1 MSQTMSHLYVPV
13 SSADHAAGPADAP
26 VTLVEYGDYECPYC
40 GEAYPVLKAVQQ
52 ALGDKLRFVFRN
64 FPISE
69 LHPDAM
75 RAAEFAEAAAQVG
88 QFWQAH
94 DLLYENQQALSE
106 RDLQAYA
113 AQLGVG
119 HATLRQAFDGGFD
132 QKIEQDFSGGV
143 RSGVNGT
150 PTLFINGL
158 RYDGRRDA
166 ASLIDVLTRVAAL
179 AGRSGKEA
187 ATA

>member
-1 MSQTMSHLYVPV
+1 MSHLYLPV
-13 SSADHAAGPADAP
+13 TERDHAMGPADAP

-52 ALGDKLRFVFRN
+52 ALGDRLRFVFRN

-75 RAAEFAEAAAQVG
+75 RAAEFAEAAAQYG

-94 DLLYENQQALSE
+94 DLLYEHQRALSE
-106 RDLQAYA
+106 PDLLAYGER
-113 AQLGVG
+113 LGVG
-119 HATLRQAFDGGFD
+119 AATLRQAFDGGFD
-132 QKIEQDFSGGV
+132 QKIEQDFTAGV

-166 ASLIDVLTRVAAL
+166 ASLIDLLTRVAATASRNTTL
-179 AGRSGKEA
+179 A